1 MARDIVVSDL
11 DDTLVASNGDPIQ
24 PVLAELLDKEAEGY
38 AVVIVSGRQ
47 LSRLHETKQW
57 LSDAGL
63 HVNEADIHLSD
74 FPPGPNSSREFKV
87 YKAKKLIEAG
97 DVIDEWFE
105 NDPDTITALMD
116 LGIDVQD
123 AAAYRALEKRAVDA
137 PDFMRA
143 AAAQG
148 LKYFAQGLAGD
159 GLQPA
164 TVREARLMARGI
176 VSTDKWQRIAAWVAR
191 HRGDWENVAANND
204 PKADGFPGAGA
215 VAAYLWG
222 VDPTDPES
230 ADMVIETA
238 TNAFESESNNGD
250 NVSRVKVIE
259 SDATARR
266 FNNPKGNQMLEYRS
280 ITTIDF
286 EVRAEQNTDGMSF
299 SGYAAVFDSPSE
311 PLPFI
316 ETIAPGAFSRSLK
329 SNNEVKMFVNHN
341 SDQVLASKRSG
352 TLRLREDRKGL
363 FVQADLP
370 DTTYARDL
378 SVLMQ
383 RGDVTSMSFGFSV
396 PAGGDSWSDGMT
408 RRLNEVRL
416 HEVSVVTGF
425 PAYEDT
431 SASVRSLALL
441 ATRTNLDADALAAAL
456 TLLENGQE
464 LDDDKASLVISAVER
479 LRPVKDDEQISVS
492 GTPTAILAKKLEL
505 LAKSL

>member
-1 MARDIVVSDL
+1 MRDIVVSDL
-11 DDTLVASNGDPIQ
+11 DGTLVADNGDPIQ
-24 PVLAELLDKEAEGY
+24 AVLAELLDKQSEGY

-47 LSRLHETKQW
+47 ADRFDETKAW
-57 LSDAGL
+57 LAENGL
-63 HVNEADIHLSD
+63 NVNDADIHLSD
-74 FPPGPNSSREFKV
+74 FPPGPNASREFKV

-116 LGIDVQD
+116 LGIEVQD
-123 AAAYRALEKRAVDA
+123 AAAYRALEYRAVDA
-137 PDFMRA
+137 PVFMQDA
-143 AAAQG
+143 AKTG
-148 LKYFAQGLAGD
+148 LRYFAQGFAGS
-159 GLQPA
+159 GLQDA
-164 TVREARLMARGI
+164 TVREARLMARGT
-176 VSTDKWQRIAAWVAR
+176 VSVDKWQRIAAWVAR
-191 HRGDWENVAANND
+191 HRGDWEGVSRNSD
-204 PKADGFPGAGA
+204 PKADGFPGPGA

-222 VDPTDPES
+222 VDPTEPGS
-230 ADMVIETA
+230 ADKVIDTA
-238 TNAFESESNNGD
+238 TRAFESEQGNGD
-250 NVSRVKVIE
+250 STARVQVTE
-259 SDATARR
+259 PARR

-280 ITTIDF
+280 VTTIDF
-286 EVRAEQNTDGMSF
+286 EVRAEQTSDGMSF

-341 SDQVLASKRSG
+341 SDQVLASKRAG
-352 TLRLREDRKGL
+352 TLRLREDSKGL
-363 FVQADLP
+363 FVEADLP

-396 PAGGDSWSDGMT
+396 PAGGDSWSDGST

-425 PAYEDT
+425 PAYEAT
-431 SASVRSLALL
+431 SASVRSLVAL
-441 ATRTNLDADALAAAL
+441 AQRTNLDADALAAAL

-464 LDDDKASLVISAVER
+464 LDDDKAGLVIAAVER
-479 LRPVKDDEQISVS
+479 LRPAKDEEQISVS

-505 LAKSL
+505 LAKSI